1 MKVNIPNPCAEKY
14 DNMSPTELGRL
25 CKVCNTEVVDFT
37 DWETKDIVEYIQK
50 SNQKVCGKLSKQK
63 AEIREVKRNHWSKY
77 VAAILTVGSLGT
89 LFYAKAYSIQ
99 SSYSTTSY
107 NLVDTVNVH
116 IVDSEN
122 NSLPDVLL
130 INKSNNQKFHTDK
143 NGEAKL
149 PIIGNEMYSIT
160 YIGYKKQEIK
170 IIKANSNK
178 TLKVTLEDDSYEI
191 GEVYVAPMERIKPVL
206 NKEINLSKN
215 LPQTSSTTQD
225 VSLKN
230 RIKKLLNIFSI
241 RDEN

>member
-1 MKVNIPNPCAEKY
+1 MKVNIPNPCTEKY

-77 VAAILTVGSLGT
+77 VAATLAFGSLGT
-89 LFYAKAYSIQ
+89 LSYAKAYSIQ

-130 INKSNNQKFHTDK
+130 INKSNN
-143 NGEAKL
+143 
-149 PIIGNEMYSIT
+149 
-160 YIGYKKQEIK
+160 
-170 IIKANSNK
+170 
-178 TLKVTLEDDSYEI
+178 
-191 GEVYVAPMERIKPVL
+191 
-206 NKEINLSKN
+206 
-215 LPQTSSTTQD
+215 
-225 VSLKN
+225 
-230 RIKKLLNIFSI
+230 
-241 RDEN
+241 